1 MQRLKVRERDSP
13 SFHMLEKSSIVAAT
27 EKFLREHYSPVQRNN
42 DEKVSGAIASLMETV
57 NDRRKATQW
66 ILEETVRMI
75 HRSFEFQSLSIALR
89 DRDHDFKY
97 AATTGISEEAKKVL
111 FSIHYSE
118 SELFDESIFPHTS
131 ISDITKFFMSE
142 SEPYQPGEETTF
154 FRPVMLAKRRESPE
168 EMLPGDY
175 IDFVFRNR
183 SNEIMGFIEVGE
195 TRTNRLPERSTIL
208 WLELIATL
216 LGAVLCNR
224 LEG

>member
-1 MQRLKVRERDSP
+1 
-13 SFHMLEKSSIVAAT
+13 MLEKSSAVAAT
-27 EKFLREHYSPVQRNN
+27 EKFLKDYYSPVQRNN
-42 DEKVSGAIASLMETV
+42 NEKVSGAIASLMEAI

-66 ILEETVRMI
+66 IFEETVRVI

-89 DRDHDFKY
+89 DHDRNFKY
-97 AATTGISEEAKKVL
+97 VTTTGISEEAKKVL
-111 FSIHYSE
+111 FSLRYSE
-118 SELFDESIFPHTS
+118 SELFDESVFPHTS

-142 SEPYQPGEETTF
+142 NEPYQPGEEITF
-154 FRPVMLAKRRESPE
+154 FRPVMLSKRRESPD

-195 TRTNRLPERSTIL
+195 TRTNRLPERSTII
-208 WLELIATL
+208 WLELLATL

-224 LEG
+224 LGG